1 MLYQLSWQKRTF
13 GVWSKEFYIVGN
25 LESVM
30 SAYHAVINEEK
41 NPLTKDLNIK
51 IRASVVQIGK
61 SEPIY
66 TWNSES

>member
-1 MLYQLSWQKRTF
+1 
-13 GVWSKEFYIVGN
+13 
-25 LESVM
+25 M